1 MRVDPVVKAS
11 PCLDH
16 DAGLGHAQKDLLIEA
31 FVAQAVVE
39 ALMLSSGRTPS
50 EHVAF
55 GSCLSRS
62 ARFYMPVLPRTA
74 RIDIDGADT
83 HLCEPVLNV
92 PGHELGTVVAT
103 DVVRHAPLGH
113 GLRQGVEHLLA
124 LELATHFDPE
134 ALPAFFQRLV
144 EDSIFQHLVRQHLL
158 ELHVL
163 DLEVDLSKF
172 AGKSIDLIIENKANN
187 WMNEFGYWGSIQV
200 VRE

>member
-1 MRVDPVVKAS
+1 LRHGSGKGVRALEAQSAVRVDPVVKAS
-11 PCLDH
+11 PFLDH

-39 ALMLSSGRTPS
+39 ALMHSSGRTPS

-83 HLCEPVLNV
+83 HLREPVLNV
-92 PGHELGTVVAT
+92 PGNELGTVVAT

-113 GLRQGVEHLLA
+113 GLRQTARNLL
-124 LELATHFDPE
+124 L
-134 ALPAFFQRLV
+134 R
-144 EDSIFQHLVRQHLL
+144 
-158 ELHVL
+158 
-163 DLEVDLSKF
+163 
-172 AGKSIDLIIENKANN
+172 
-187 WMNEFGYWGSIQV
+187 
-200 VRE
+200 